1 MEPGTKVLVEFDTSR
16 WPVHKA
22 TYVYE
27 GHDESGWW
35 VRRPDGVQRYF
46 LREDIV
52 GMTPV
57 EPEVVMEETEH

>member
-1 MEPGTKVLVEFDTSR
+1 MLVEFDTSR

-27 GHDESGWW
+27 GHDAEGWW

-52 GMTPV
+52 SMTPV
-57 EPEVVMEETEH
+57 EPDVTVEETDH